1 MTRDFSDYYKLQGR
15 LGARTVGK
23 SSRELHMA
31 AAVPAVVTL
40 RGFFTSQKWLRGK
53 TLDEMEALLGYR
65 TGRLSTAGAAVYAFT
80 RLPENWEFEVA
91 GYTNVSGGMSISSD
105 WVEADRKAAPYYAKT
120 GMRSSETVLKDNAR
134 ASMTIYGE
142 NRLIKVKPLLDD
154 LLDTYPP
161 GRGIP
166 QWRVSKE
173 AAEKGTL
180 QGDLL
185 RVIQPGQNYPG

>member
-1 MTRDFSDYYKLQGR
+1 
-15 LGARTVGK
+15 
-23 SSRELHMA
+23 MA
-31 AAVPAVVTL
+31 ATVPAIVTL

-53 TLDEMEALLGYR
+53 TLDEMEMLLGYR

-80 RLPENWEFEVA
+80 RVPENWEFEVA
-91 GYTNVSGGMSISSD
+91 GYTNVSGGMPMPSN
-105 WVEADRKAAPYYAKT
+105 WVEADRQAAAYYAKT

-142 NRLIKVKPLLDD
+142 NLLIKVKPLLDD
-154 LLDTYPP
+154 PLDTYPS

-180 QGDLL
+180 QGELL
-185 RVIQPGQNYPG
+185 QVIEPGENYPG